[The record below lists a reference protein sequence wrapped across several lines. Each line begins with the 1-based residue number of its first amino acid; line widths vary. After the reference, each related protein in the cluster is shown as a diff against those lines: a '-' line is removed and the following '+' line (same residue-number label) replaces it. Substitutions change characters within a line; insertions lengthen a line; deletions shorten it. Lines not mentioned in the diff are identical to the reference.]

1 MRKFLLS
8 IVTILLICSLSYS
21 VFASEPA
28 VTVSDH
34 NIIVSKTVDKITV
47 ISEVP
52 IILINGLKHVPLRT
66 LSNVFEG
73 EISWDNNTKSI
84 LITHNDNQMMFKNT
98 SNNVY
103 INGHLMIYDY
113 PVTIIDGVSYAHVDV
128 YKLFTGEYLD
138 NVVVEEI
145 EEINDQITIESGYLS
160 DKIILSGSFDIDK
173 TYLLTNPNRLVID
186 FKDFKPELSNLT
198 GETFTAIRTSTSD
211 ENIFKMVFDLNNEYK
226 YSIYQEK
233 GSVIIVVSSD
243 GSFITEVKPFEIEN
257 NVITLLTSNYINYH
271 VERLSDPFRI
281 IIDIPSNIVIG
292 LHEEVFNS
300 GNITSIKSYPYED
313 GTRYEIASDFQCS
326 FDLIKG
332 EKLSIV
338 VNEPVVTGIN
348 YYNYGDRKYITVN
361 GLLLANRSDSD
372 IKYYTYDLSKDGLTY
387 KITFTDSS
395 YKINSGQLYINDDY
409 ISSIFVD
416 RHKEKITI
424 TIEGKQSFIYYV
436 NGEDRNSHINI
447 LPKTDETFVVIDP
460 GHGGFDP
467 GAINGKIYESN
478 INLDISLKLEKQL
491 NELGIKTFMLRETDE
506 FIGVYE
512 RAELANLLNGTLFV
526 SVHINALEDSDFSGI
541 MTLAYPG
548 VPNYDYPNGQLL
560 ASFIQ
565 SGIIS
570 STDATDLGIIDRDKL
585 VVLKDTNM
593 PSVLVECGFITNEDE
608 LSNMLQPD
616 YQNLIANGIANGILE
631 TLNYVR

>member
-8 IVTILLICSLSYS
+8 IFTILLICSLTYS
-21 VFASEPA
+21 VFASEPV

-34 NIIVSKTVDKITV
+34 NIIVTKTVDKSTV

-84 LITHNDNQMMFKNT
+84 LIKHNDNQMMFKNT
-98 SNNVY
+98 SNHVY

-138 NVVVEEI
+138 NVVIEEI

-160 DKIILSGSFDIDK
+160 DKIILLGSFDIDK
-173 TYLLTNPNRLVID
+173 TYLLENPNRLVID
-186 FKDFKPELSNLT
+186 FTAFTPSISDLV

-211 ENIFKMVFDLNNEYK
+211 NDKSKIVFDLNNDYQ
-226 YSIYQEK
+226 YSIYQEN
-233 GSVIIVVSSD
+233 GSVVIIVSID
-243 GSFITEVKPFEIEN
+243 GNFITEIKPFSVEN
-257 NVITLLTSNYINYH
+257 NVITLLTSDYTDYH

-281 IIDIPSNIVIG
+281 IIDIPSNELTG
-292 LHEEVFNS
+292 EHEEIIENE
-300 GNITSIKSYPYED
+300 NITYIKAYPYEE
-313 GTRYEIASDFQCS
+313 GTRYEIATDFQSS

-332 EKLSIV
+332 EQLSIV
-338 VNEPVVTGIN
+338 INKPVVNGIN
-348 YYNYGDRKYITVN
+348 YYNYGDRKYISVIDT
-361 GLLLANRSDSD
+361 LLANRSDAN
-372 IKYYTYDLSKDGLTY
+372 IKYYTYNLSDDGLTY
-387 KITFTDSS
+387 KITFSDSS
-395 YKINSGQLYINDDY
+395 YSITSGQLYINDDY
-409 ISSIFVD
+409 INSIFVN
-416 RHKEKITI
+416 RLGEKVTL
-424 TIEGKQSFIYYV
+424 TIEAKQPFIYYV
-436 NGEDRNSHINI
+436 NGEDRSSHINI
-447 LPKTDETFVVIDP
+447 LPKIDETFVIIDP

-467 GAINGKIYESN
+467 GAISGDIYEST

-491 NELGIKTFMLRETDE
+491 NDLGIKTFMLRETDE

-512 RAELANLLNGTLFV
+512 RADLANLLNASLFV
-526 SVHINALEDSDFSGI
+526 SVHINALDDPDFSGI

-548 VPNYDYPNGQLL
+548 IPNYDYPNGQLL
-560 ASFIQ
+560 ATFIQ
-565 SGIIS
+565 NGIIS
-570 STDATDLGIIDRDKL
+570 STDAADLGIIDRDKL

-593 PSVLVECGFITNEDE
+593 PSVLVECGFITNESE

-616 YQNLIANGIANGILE
+616 YQQLIANGIANGILE
-631 TLNYVR
+631 TLKYVR